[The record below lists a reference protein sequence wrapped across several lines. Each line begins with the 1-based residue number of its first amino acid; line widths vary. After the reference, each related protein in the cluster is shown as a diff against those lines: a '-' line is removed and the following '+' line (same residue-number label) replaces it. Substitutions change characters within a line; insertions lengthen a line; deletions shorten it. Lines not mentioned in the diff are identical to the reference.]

1 MGCSSSKELNR
12 LRKENEKER
21 KDMANAEEIVSI
33 KNNKKKFQYIKQL
46 YLPKIF

>member
-21 KDMANAEEIVSI
+21 KDIANAEEIVSI
-33 KNNKKKFQYIKQL
+33 KITKKEFQYIKR
-46 YLPKIF
+46 